1 VPWHARG
8 SLLGLERALAQL
20 SLHRL
25 DGDALPEE
33 PPVLGLEYRRA
44 LAAPVGLANPRDLS
58 DVGRDAVAA
67 AIDAGRRRVAVLEP
81 GTSET
86 AAVCRDARLD
96 PWRARAFEWLLEH
109 EVNAR
114 DAFFSLSELLHL
126 GGGGQ
131 EALDAWG
138 TVDEVSSGLCPRLP
152 RPVPLDEKAG
162 RRPQPAMAEDFVD
175 LQLRVAVHL
184 SERRLPASL
193 APALV
198 AAVLPDLLAEARPL
212 RPDDR
217 LGLEAWVRALPRERL
232 DDAVAALAGMGT
244 LQPAPEGMP

>member
-1 VPWHARG
+1 
-8 SLLGLERALAQL
+8 
-20 SLHRL
+20 
-25 DGDALPEE
+25 
-33 PPVLGLEYRRA
+33 
-44 LAAPVGLANPRDLS
+44 
-58 DVGRDAVAA
+58 
-67 AIDAGRRRVAVLEP
+67 
-81 GTSET
+81 
-86 AAVCRDARLD
+86 
-96 PWRARAFEWLLEH
+96 
-109 EVNAR
+109 
-114 DAFFSLSELLHL
+114 
-126 GGGGQ
+126 
-131 EALDAWG
+131 
-138 TVDEVSSGLCPRLP
+138 
-152 RPVPLDEKAG
+152 
-162 RRPQPAMAEDFVD
+162 VD